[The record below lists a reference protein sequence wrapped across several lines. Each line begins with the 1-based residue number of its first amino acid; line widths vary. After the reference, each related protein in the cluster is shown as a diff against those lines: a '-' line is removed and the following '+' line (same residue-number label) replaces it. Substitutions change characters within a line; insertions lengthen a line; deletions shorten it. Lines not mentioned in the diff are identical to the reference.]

1 MTSEAKKAKAVKKS
15 QPGVVTLSS
24 PVTVDD
30 EKYNSLTMRAP
41 KVGDQLA
48 VEHTKLLGAR
58 EAALFANLCEVS
70 PEVIAELSLSDYG
83 LLQQAY
89 TGFLT

>member
-1 MTSEAKKAKAVKKS
+1 MTSEAKKAKAVKKP

-30 EKYNSLTMRAP
+30 EKYKSLTMRAP

-89 TGFLT
+89 TSFLT